1 MAGRWW
7 GMRCCF
13 FSSLFVV
20 SLPRLFWPCHT
31 CLCKS
36 IFSNMCLCDGAR
48 CSHRFFMVQ
57 QCFRFES
64 LAQYSRY
71 LFCEQWK
78 PLRGQMV
85 GSTESEEVSF
95 CQVLA
100 YFFLQWLYH
109 CIGGLPFLS
118 AAWSWL
124 QRRILGE
131 MMPQSKKCPERIHEN
146 KGPLERF
153 PLNST
158 VPNHFCFLAK
168 KRVTIGSIWFL
179 ISHLK
184 KSCILTNYQPPYVLS
199 IKDPIY
205 KPIFVVGGGLSL
217 FSHRQHTWLIS
228 QMRSRCPR
236 C

>member
-7 GMRCCF
+7 GMRCSF
-13 FSSLFVV
+13 FQVFLLYHFHAFFGLAILAYASQSFRICICVLELDVPIDFSWCNSV
-20 SLPRLFWPCHT
+20 LGLKALRNIQD
-31 CLCKS
+31 
-36 IFSNMCLCDGAR
+36 IFLG
-48 CSHRFFMVQ
+48 V
-57 QCFRFES
+57 
-64 LAQYSRY
+64 
-71 LFCEQWK
+71 CEQWK

-100 YFFLQWLYH
+100 YFFSQWLYH

-153 PLNST
+153 PLNSR
-158 VPNHFCFLAK
+158 VPNHFFFWQK
-168 KRVTIGSIWFL
+168 TG
-179 ISHLK
+179 
-184 KSCILTNYQPPYVLS
+184 NY
-199 IKDPIY
+199 
-205 KPIFVVGGGLSL
+205 
-217 FSHRQHTWLIS
+217 R
-228 QMRSRCPR
+228 
-236 C
+236 